1 MCQSWDICIGLWSCI
16 ISEVLQTQLKIIS
29 AHKET
34 QKHYI
39 NNGLSRRDMQLARVG
54 YDKSLVFAFSSK
66 ACDGLLSLIIKAIG
80 NKFAGNHTAMKK

>member
-1 MCQSWDICIGLWSCI
+1 M
-16 ISEVLQTQLKIIS
+16 IS

-34 QKHYI
+34 QKHSM
-39 NNGLSRRDMQLARVG
+39 NNCLSRRDMQLAKAG

-80 NKFAGNHTAMKK
+80 NKFAGNHTAKTK